1 MRPIYQ
7 TILTQGGCVG
17 NAPVVIDSYQNPT
30 NVSVQI
36 DIRGTASGHLQVSY
50 DDPFLTY
57 SSSYSNAN
65 WVNASGAF
73 SPAGAITIV
82 NFQTTNF
89 RALRWTPHLTTSGAV
104 YLTVIQG
111 GQFG

>member
-7 TILTQGGCVG
+7 TILTQGGCIG

-30 NVSVQI
+30 NVTVQV
-36 DIRGTASGHLQVSY
+36 DIKGTASGHLQVSY

-65 WVNASGAF
+65 WVNASGAVTA
-73 SPAGAITIV
+73 AGAITII
-82 NFQTTNF
+82 NFNSTHF

-104 YLTVIQG
+104 YLTIIQA